1 MERKASHV
9 LTHDV
14 PLPARRLIVTLLMKD
29 RVFRSFLMGSA
40 MLTFPVAIPMGVAAQ
55 SLQDAESR
63 PVVQPLPPAGVSK
76 LNDAL
81 NRLARNSRDIDAL
94 LDAGSASLAVNDVD
108 AAIGFFGRAEELS
121 PDNPRIKIG
130 LAAAYTRQQ
139 RPLDAL
145 RLFDEAERA
154 GASTAMLAGDRGL
167 AYDLVGDNV
176 SARQQYEIALNQADD
191 PETRRRLAISH
202 AIAGDRA
209 SFETALA
216 PLIAKQDAA
225 SYRTRAFG
233 LAILG
238 DDTDAVAI
246 AEAAMPR
253 TLSAR
258 IAPYLRYMPR
268 LTKSQQAAAANLG
281 QFPRA
286 AQIGR
291 DDPRLAQ
298 YTPPT
303 GVRTADARL
312 APQGEPL
319 GRRENATSQQG
330 SPDRGRNAVEAPAIA
345 QASPSPGQSAP
356 VSAVQAAAA
365 AVPAATPSVA
375 MAAPSPAASETR
387 IVRADPAV
395 ASDPMMRTQA
405 ARRVEVVPAAAAAQA
420 VPAAA
425 SPPLPAVAASNVP
438 QATVTAPS
446 GSTFD
451 LASAPQTAPA
461 TVAAVVTP
469 ASTPPIS
476 TPPAV
481 TPPASVS
488 RPVVQSAP
496 ESVADAFANFSLQ
509 PRTGVPID
517 TGGVDITTFEPPR
530 EVEAKPEPKPK
541 TAPKP
546 APKPEPPKHPKRFW
560 VQIATGKDLAALK
573 FDWRRISRKSA
584 QILGKSA
591 KGFVTPW
598 GESTR
603 LLTGP
608 YDSLKAA
615 QEVVSK
621 LKESGQDSF
630 TFTSPDGQAVT
641 SL

>member
-1 MERKASHV
+1 MERKAGHV
-9 LTHDV
+9 LLHDV
-14 PLPARRLIVTLLMKD
+14 PLPARAPIATLIMKD
-29 RVFRSFLMGSA
+29 RVFRSFLTGCA
-40 MLTFPVAIPMGVAAQ
+40 MLAFPIVLPAGLAAQ

-121 PDNPRIKIG
+121 PGNPRIKIG

-154 GASTAMLAGDRGL
+154 GASTATLAGDRGL

-209 SFETALA
+209 SFETVLA
-216 PLIAKQDAA
+216 PLIVKQDAA

-238 DDTDAVAI
+238 DDADAVAI

-298 YTPPT
+298 YTPPS

-319 GRRENATSQQG
+319 GRRDDTTSERRR
-330 SPDRGRNAVEAPAIA
+330 PDRGRSTVEAPAIA
-345 QASPSPGQSAP
+345 QASPSPSQSAP
-356 VSAVQAAAA
+356 VSAVTAA
-365 AVPAATPSVA
+365 AVPATPSV
-375 MAAPSPAASETR
+375 AASETR

-438 QATVTAPS
+438 QATVAAPS

-451 LASAPQTAPA
+451 LAAAPQTASA
-461 TVAAVVTP
+461 TAAAVVTP

-476 TPPAV
+476 TPQAS
-481 TPPASVS
+481 TPPAIVS

-517 TGGVDITTFEPPR
+517 NGGVDITTFEPPR
-530 EVEAKPEPKPK
+530 EVEVKPEPKP
-541 TAPKP
+541 APKP

-584 QILGKSA
+584 EILGRSA
-591 KGFVTPW
+591 KGHVTPW

-603 LLTGP
+603 LLAGP

-630 TFTSPDGQAVT
+630 TFTSPEGQAVT

>member
-1 MERKASHV
+1 
-9 LTHDV
+9 
-14 PLPARRLIVTLLMKD
+14 MKD
-29 RVFRSFLMGSA
+29 RVIRIILMAGA
-40 MLTFPVAIPMGVAAQ
+40 MLIAPASLAAQ
-55 SLQDAESR
+55 SMQDAESR

-94 LDAGSASLAVNDVD
+94 LDAGRASLAVNDID

-121 PDNPRIKIG
+121 PGNPRIKMG

-176 SARQQYEIALNQADD
+176 SARQHYEIALKQAED
-191 PETRRRLAISH
+191 PETRRRLALSH

-209 SFETALA
+209 SFETVLA
-216 PLIAKQDAA
+216 PLIVKQDAA

-238 DDTDAVAI
+238 DDADAVAI

-298 YTPPT
+298 YTPPP

-319 GRRENATSQQG
+319 GRREDTSSQRRR
-330 SPDRGRNAVEAPAIA
+330 PDRGRSTVEGATVA
-345 QASPSPGQSAP
+345 QASPAPNLSAP
-356 VSAVQAAAA
+356 VSAGQAPAL
-365 AVPAATPSVA
+365 PAATPAVA
-375 MAAPSPAASETR
+375 AATPSAPASETR

-395 ASDPMMRTQA
+395 ASDPMMRTQT
-405 ARRVEVVPAAAAAQA
+405 ARKVEVVPVAAAVQTDAATNG
-420 VPAAA
+420 
-425 SPPLPAVAASNVP
+425 PLPTVVANTVP
-438 QATVTAPS
+438 KATGTAPS

-451 LASAPQTAPA
+451 LAAAPQTAA
-461 TVAAVVTP
+461 AAVG
-469 ASTPPIS
+469 ASAPLPVS
-476 TPPAV
+476 

-517 TGGVDITTFEPPR
+517 NGGVDITTFEPPR
-530 EVEAKPEPKPK
+530 EVEVKPEPKP
-541 TAPKP
+541 AAKP

-560 VQIATGKDLAALK
+560 VQVATGKDLSALK

-584 QILGKSA
+584 EILGKPA
-591 KGFVTPW
+591 KGHVTPW

-603 LLTGP
+603 LLAGP

-615 QEVVSK
+615 QDVVSK

-630 TFTSPDGQAVT
+630 TFTSPDGQEVT
-641 SL
+641 SI

>member
-1 MERKASHV
+1 MKNRLFRLGVMGGAILV
-9 LTHDV
+9 A
-14 PLPARRLIVTLLMKD
+14 PATL
-29 RVFRSFLMGSA
+29 
-40 MLTFPVAIPMGVAAQ
+40 AAQ
-55 SLQDAESR
+55 SMQDAESR

-94 LDAGSASLAVNDVD
+94 LDAGNASLAVNDVD

-121 PDNPRIKIG
+121 PGNPRIKMG

-154 GASTAMLAGDRGL
+154 GASTTMLAGDRGL

-176 SARQQYEIALNQADD
+176 SARQHYEIALKQAEDA
-191 PETRRRLAISH
+191 ETRRRLAISH

-209 SFETALA
+209 SFETVLA
-216 PLIAKQDAA
+216 PLIVKQDAA

-238 DDTDAVAI
+238 DDADAVAI

-298 YTPPT
+298 YTPPA

-319 GRRENATSQQG
+319 GRREDTTSQRRR
-330 SPDRGRNAVEAPAIA
+330 PDRGRSTVDNAAAGQALPSPSAAAPA
-345 QASPSPGQSAP
+345 S
-356 VSAVQAAAA
+356 VAAAIPAPTPA
-365 AVPAATPSVA
+365 AVVTP
-375 MAAPSPAASETR
+375 
-387 IVRADPAV
+387 
-395 ASDPMMRTQA
+395 
-405 ARRVEVVPAAAAAQA
+405 
-420 VPAAA
+420 
-425 SPPLPAVAASNVP
+425 PAVAAAETRIARPDPASTPASAAMTNLAP
-438 QATVTAPS
+438 AATVASSGQIPVSATPAITAPVPASPPVSTPAVVPPATTAS

-451 LASAPQTAPA
+451 LAAAPQTAPA
-461 TVAAVVTP
+461 TVAAV
-469 ASTPPIS
+469 AI
-476 TPPAV
+476 PAV
-481 TPPASVS
+481 TPPATIS

-517 TGGVDITTFEPPR
+517 NGGVDITTFEPPR
-530 EVEAKPEPKPK
+530 EVEVKPEPKP
-541 TAPKP
+541 TPKP

-560 VQIATGKDLAALK
+560 VQVATGKDLAALK

-584 QILGKSA
+584 EVLGKTA
-591 KGFVTPW
+591 KGHVTPW

-603 LLTGP
+603 LLAGP

-615 QEVVSK
+615 QDVVSK
-621 LKESGQDSF
+621 LKDSGQDSF
-630 TFTSPDGQAVT
+630 TFTSPDGQEVT